1 MGLLCI
7 WAGTVTIMVGWLDPR
22 TLSILL
28 GSYPRAAAT

>member
-7 WAGTVTIMVGWLDPR
+7 WAGTVTIIVGWLDPR

-28 GSYPRAAAT
+28 GLGLY